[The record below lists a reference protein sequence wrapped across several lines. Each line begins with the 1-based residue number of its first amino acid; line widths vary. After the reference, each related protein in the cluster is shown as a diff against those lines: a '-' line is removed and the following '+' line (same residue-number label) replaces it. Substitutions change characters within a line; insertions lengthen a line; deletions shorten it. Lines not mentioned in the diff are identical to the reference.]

1 MGITTQ
7 ASSDRPQRF
16 DNRYFARRVHTTP
29 NPESND
35 LHMNTSSR
43 LDLKEVLRIELAVL
57 KREHGDLDEA
67 IDAIQAKPMPDALR
81 LQRMKRQKLSLKDRI
96 AQIEDQITPDIIA

>member
-1 MGITTQ
+1 
-7 ASSDRPQRF
+7 
-16 DNRYFARRVHTTP
+16 
-29 NPESND
+29 
-35 LHMNTSSR
+35 MNTTSR
-43 LDLKEVLRIELAVL
+43 MDYKEVLRIKLGVL

-96 AQIEDQITPDIIA
+96 AQIEDLITPDIIA

>member
-1 MGITTQ
+1 
-7 ASSDRPQRF
+7 
-16 DNRYFARRVHTTP
+16 
-29 NPESND
+29 
-35 LHMNTSSR
+35 MNTTSR
-43 LDLKEVLRIELAVL
+43 MDHEDVLRIKLAVL

-67 IDAIQAKPMPDALR
+67 IDAIQNKPTPDALR